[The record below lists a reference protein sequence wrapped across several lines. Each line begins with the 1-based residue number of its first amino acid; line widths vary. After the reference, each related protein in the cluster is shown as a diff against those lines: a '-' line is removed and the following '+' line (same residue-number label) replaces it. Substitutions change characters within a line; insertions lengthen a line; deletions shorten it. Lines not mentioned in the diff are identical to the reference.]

1 MGFTQP
7 CVQLGKRVLGPF
19 GEEGGRIL
27 KLVTHQMP
35 RLEIR
40 GPTPARTASVV

>member
-19 GEEGGRIL
+19 GEEGSRSL
-27 KLVTHQMP
+27 TLATHQMP
-35 RLEIR
+35 RSEIR
-40 GPTPARTASVV
+40 GPTPARPLAS

>member
-1 MGFTQP
+1 MGSTQP
-7 CVQLGKRVLGPF
+7 CVQLRKWVLGVLS

-27 KLVTHQMP
+27 KLATHQIP

-40 GPTPARTASVV
+40 GPTPARPLAS